1 MLLEFAHGRLRG
13 GSSWGSSWGGMGS
26 GFPRARAVGGRDSEL
41 YLYREMTSRENG

>member
-1 MLLEFAHGRLRG
+1 MHLEFAHRRLRG
-13 GSSWGSSWGGMGS
+13 GSSWGGMES